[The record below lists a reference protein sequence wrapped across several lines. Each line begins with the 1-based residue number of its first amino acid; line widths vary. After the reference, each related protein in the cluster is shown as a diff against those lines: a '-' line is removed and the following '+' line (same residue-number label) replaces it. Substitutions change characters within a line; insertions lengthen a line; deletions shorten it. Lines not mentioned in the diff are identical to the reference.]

1 MEEYKSVVQT
11 ADHVSFGLSDPRK
24 LGSACC
30 FDYA

>member
-1 MEEYKSVVQT
+1 MEEYKSIVET
-11 ADHVSFGLSDPRK
+11 ADYVSFSLSDPTK